1 MQNKK
6 NNSGHIFGIA
16 SLIYF
21 IFMTGAMIKPIGR
34 YLNPILDK
42 FYEIQPFKEGW
53 FILILVFLYCW
64 AVVISFV
71 YLKILYDDFNL
82 KDKLFSN
89 NKTIDNQNRNNIGEQ
104 VWKNNKQIIEC
115 YNSSCKG
122 QIRLTKYKE
131 GFVKCPHCNERIYV
145 RT

>member
-6 NNSGHIFGIA
+6 NNRGDAIGIA

-21 IFMTGAMIKPIGR
+21 IFMTSAMIKPIGR
-34 YLNPILDK
+34 YLSPIFDYV
-42 FYEIQPFKEGW
+42 FEIQPFKEGW
-53 FILILVFLYCW
+53 FIVILVFLYFW
-64 AVVISFV
+64 AVVLSYA
-71 YLKILYDDFNL
+71 YLQILYDDLNL

-89 NKTIDNQNRNNIGEQ
+89 HKTNKNQSRNNIGEQ
-104 VWKNNKQIIEC
+104 VWKLNKQIIEC
-115 YNSSCKG
+115 SNSSCKG

>member
-42 FYEIQPFKEGW
+42 FYEI
-53 FILILVFLYCW
+53 
-64 AVVISFV
+64 
-71 YLKILYDDFNL
+71 
-82 KDKLFSN
+82 
-89 NKTIDNQNRNNIGEQ
+89 
-104 VWKNNKQIIEC
+104 
-115 YNSSCKG
+115 
-122 QIRLTKYKE
+122 
-131 GFVKCPHCNERIYV
+131 
-145 RT
+145 

>member
-1 MQNKK
+1 M
-6 NNSGHIFGIA
+6 
-16 SLIYF
+16 
-21 IFMTGAMIKPIGR
+21 
-34 YLNPILDK
+34 
-42 FYEIQPFKEGW
+42 
-53 FILILVFLYCW
+53 FLYCW

-115 YNSSCKG
+115 SNSSCKG

-131 GFVKCPHCNERIYV
+131 GFVKCPHCGERFYV